1 MKLRL
6 DQSML
11 NATTR
16 RLGSTRLTFRSAS
29 KVARTPRKYIRMSP
43 ASTTSPDTTPYQLQF
58 YVPKPN
64 TAAVLSAVHKTGA
77 GTYPGGIYGE
87 CAFITSGTGTF
98 RPLAGA
104 NPAIGKVGDV
114 EEVEENKVE
123 VMCLG
128 KESMMAAVKA
138 LKAAHPYE
146 QVAYFVLKGEEI

>member
-1 MKLRL
+1 MRLRV
-6 DQSML
+6 DWPML
-11 NATTR
+11 NNTTQ
-16 RLGSTRLTFRSAS
+16 RLANTRLTFKFAS
-29 KVARTPRKYIRMSP
+29 NVTGTKKALRMSS

-58 YVPKPN
+58 YVPKSN

-98 RPLAGA
+98 RPLTGA

-114 EEVEENKVE
+114 EEVEEDRVE

-128 KESMMAAVKA
+128 KESTIAAVKA
-138 LKAAHPYE
+138 LKTAHPYE

>member
-1 MKLRL
+1 M
-6 DQSML
+6 S
-11 NATTR
+11 
-16 RLGSTRLTFRSAS
+16 ST
-29 KVARTPRKYIRMSP
+29 
-43 ASTTSPDTTPYQLQF
+43 STTNKDTTPYQLQF

-64 TAAVLSAVHKTGA
+64 TTAVLSAVHKTGA

-114 EEVEENKVE
+114 EKVEEDKVE

-128 KESMMAAVKA
+128 RNCMLDAVKA
-138 LKAAHPYE
+138 LKKSHPYE
-146 QVAYFVLKGEEI
+146 QVAYFVVRGEEV